1 MKVIKSKKTL
11 IDYIE
16 RHREMGK
23 KIGFAPTMGA
33 LHNGHL
39 SLYEVARHEN
49 DEVISSI
56 FVNPTQFNNP
66 DDFIKYPKTLDKDL
80 ELLEKAGIDAVYV
93 PSVEDIY
100 PEGMKSKHYNF
111 DGLEDEMQGK
121 ARPGHFDG
129 VGTVVEELLRQV
141 QPHNAYFGEKDFQQL
156 AIIKKLVKKLHLPIK
171 IHGVPTLR
179 EEDGL
184 ALSSRN
190 LRLNEE
196 QRKEA
201 LLIYKTLSQVKE
213 WFNVLSLADIK
224 KRVEDIFEN
233 SDLDLEY
240 FVIADEKTLKE
251 TDFTYKD
258 KSYRAFIVASA
269 GNVRLIDNLHLE

>member
-1 MKVIKSKKTL
+1 MKVLKSKKTL
-11 IDYIE
+11 VDYIE
-16 RHREMGK
+16 RHKEMGK

-33 LHNGHL
+33 LHQGHL
-39 SLYEVARHEN
+39 SLYETAKHEN

-56 FVNPTQFNNP
+56 FINPTQFNNLE
-66 DDFIKYPKTLDKDL
+66 DFKKYPKTLEKDL
-80 ELLEKAGIDAVYV
+80 EMLEKAGVDAVYV
-93 PSVEDIY
+93 PSVKDIY
-100 PEGMKSKHYNF
+100 PEDLESKKYDY
-111 DGLEDEMQGK
+111 DGLDEEMEGK
-121 ARPGHFDG
+121 HRPGHFDG

-156 AIIKKLVKKLHLPIK
+156 AIIKKLVEKLHLPIK

-184 ALSSRN
+184 AMSSRN

-201 LLIYKTLSQVKE
+201 TLIYKTLLQVKD
-213 WFNVLSLADIK
+213 WFRVLSLPEIK
-224 KRVEDIFEN
+224 KRVEDIFEKSN
-233 SDLDLEY
+233 LDLEY

-251 TDFTYKD
+251 TDFFYKD
-258 KSYRAFIVASA
+258 KKYRAFIVAYA
-269 GNVRLIDNLHLE
+269 GEVRLIDNMHLD